1 MGNQSAEVHRRNQR
15 TLRAGFDLACQ
26 VTTPYAAPFTLGN
39 NHGEYVPFDV
49 SGGGF
54 TVTLPQY
61 PYDGMTFH
69 FSEVKNSANALVIDG
84 NGNTINGAATLTMNA
99 AYRQRKLRYTT
110 LTGVAQWIVI
120 GGIG

>member
-1 MGNQSAEVHRRNQR
+1 MKKK
-15 TLRAGFDLACQ
+15 
-26 VTTPYAAPFTLGN
+26 
-39 NHGEYVPFDV
+39 NHKYIFVVGGVM
-49 SGGGF
+49 SG
-54 TVTLPQY
+54 V
-61 PYDGMTFH
+61 
-69 FSEVKNSANALVIDG
+69 G

>member
-1 MGNQSAEVHRRNQR
+1 MGLHDVEYFGQNNR
-15 TLRAGFDLACQ
+15 TMRAGFDLSCSA
-26 VTTPYAAPFTLGN
+26 TTPYAAAFTIGN

-49 SGGGF
+49 SGGGY
-54 TVTLPQY
+54 TITLPQY
-61 PYDGMTFH
+61 PYDGMTLH

>member
-1 MGNQSAEVHRRNQR
+1 MGNQSSEVHRRSQR
-15 TLRAGFDLACQ
+15 TRRAGYDLGCQ
-26 VTTPYAAPFTLGN
+26 VTTPYAAAFTLGN

-49 SGGGF
+49 SAGGY
-54 TVTLPQY
+54 TITLPQY

>member
-1 MGNQSAEVHRRNQR
+1 MGNQSSEVHRRSQR
-15 TLRAGFDLACQ
+15 TRRAGYDLGCQ
-26 VTTPYAAPFTLGN
+26 VATPYAAAFTIGN

-49 SGGGF
+49 SGGGY
-54 TVTLPQY
+54 TITLPQY
-61 PYDGMTFH
+61 PYDGMTLH

-110 LTGVAQWIVI
+110 LTGVAQWIVS

>member
-1 MGNQSAEVHRRNQR
+1 MGAQSSERHFQNHRTR
-15 TLRAGFDLACQ
+15 RAGFDMACQ
-26 VTTPYAAPFTLGN
+26 VTTPYAAAFTLGN

-54 TVTLPQY
+54 TITLPAS

-84 NGNTINGAATLTMNA
+84 NGKTINGAATLTMNA
-99 AYRQRKLRYTT
+99 AYRQRKLRYST

-120 GGIG
+120 EGIG

>member
-1 MGNQSAEVHRRNQR
+1 MGNQSSEVHRRSQR
-15 TLRAGFDLACQ
+15 TRRAGFDLACQ
-26 VTTPYAAPFTLGN
+26 TTSPYPASVTLSN

-49 SGGGF
+49 SGAGF
-54 TVTLPQY
+54 SIFLPQY

-84 NGNTINGAATLTMNA
+84 NGNTINGAATLTLNA